1 MRRLGDDLAADNQG
15 PVLAEMYDSFMER
28 QTEYHEETRVHYNA
42 EKERI
47 RGELEACSDRVDE
60 LIPVGDLYQV
70 GTVGSDPSTGC
81 VSALSS
87 PFPQFDDPC
96 SRRVSICTQASLAID
111 LGAQKSGFLLKQSTV
126 RFAVPWLS

>member
-70 GTVGSDPSTGC
+70 GNRWERSIHRLCECTLLP
-81 VSALSS
+81 VS
-87 PFPQFDDPC
+87 P
-96 SRRVSICTQASLAID
+96 I
-111 LGAQKSGFLLKQSTV
+111 
-126 RFAVPWLS
+126 